1 MFYFEKLKEAWPSP
15 VVGRSQL
22 AVFSGGLINP
32 KTMRNLDALKKG
44 IPGKMRLNRKVFYPV
59 ENVIQ
64 WMIDHISE
72 GKEGDIHDGE

>member
-1 MFYFEKLKEAWPSP
+1 MQILKSLKENCPSP
-15 VVGRSQL
+15 LVERSQL
-22 AVFSGGLINP
+22 AVFSGGLLNP

-64 WMIDHISE
+64 WMEEHINE
-72 GKEGDIHDGE
+72 GKEGDTYGK